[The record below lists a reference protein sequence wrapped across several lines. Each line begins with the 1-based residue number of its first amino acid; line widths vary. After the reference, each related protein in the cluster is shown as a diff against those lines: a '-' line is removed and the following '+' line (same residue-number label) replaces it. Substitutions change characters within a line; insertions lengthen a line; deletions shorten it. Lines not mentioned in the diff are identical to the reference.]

1 MGSLLHHHHAKETP
15 MYECERMLGLDI
27 PTQDDVCCDWCGDAS
42 DTPICVRCQEHHEQ
56 AHSDTVPPLIVKV
69 VQVCGLWQGC
79 AWLPS
84 GVYLYTPAQYLSYA
98 DALHAAV
105 ALRY

>member
-1 MGSLLHHHHAKETP
+1 
-15 MYECERMLGLDI
+15 MLKRNYTKKAVAPPAQRAVPPRPEGRGFSHELG
-27 PTQDDVCCDWCGDAS
+27 DWCGDAS